1 MPAATGRGVELP
13 ARRHYTTTQA
23 RSPNEHALEVSNREL
38 RDARATRATMDITS
52 FVVQGR
58 DQALLY
64 GDYST
69 YHSALSK
76 RLLNARKKL
85 AIATKNR
92 GKFHK
97 KDKITAEDVASSHEH
112 VHLVLLTSERAFA
125 QAMSIKAAH
134 TADQKGLS
142 SRTRSHIVSRLDKA
156 ARAAQDLVDALSQ
169 QAVSGAS
176 DGDVIEAKAYAALIR
191 GAMQFEKHTWEPC
204 LQSYAIARIIYSALA
219 TTGKGDLFKDL
230 LSETIDPS
238 IRYAA
243 YQLKTPRTV
252 PIPAI
257 ARKAF
262 PRSDA
267 ELVREVDEIDSSILA
282 EADAATKT
290 GITAESA
297 PRTLTWR
304 SREVQIEDAQIS
316 LAWASVEGAK
326 SRLAAAV
333 EASKDKEPYEVA
345 AVYDEILT
353 ATQDAVD
360 ATKQAIDELKAE
372 GVAQSDPRMQRL
384 QITRTAV
391 NYEMISWR
399 IGRNRVLTGRQDG
412 APEEYGSLRRKK
424 KSKAAA
430 DAGKK
435 ERELPTRKKL
445 VKLKEKLALYD
456 GTLQNL
462 KSINELPGVAADEGL
477 ATKLDAVE
485 KYFESLK
492 CLSIARSHAII
503 RNVANALALINRAA
517 ELCQESASK
526 VPKTSD
532 STSSSP
538 LNVEVTSESVSA
550 LANLL
555 NGELQRHRAIV
566 HIDNLRKTES
576 DEAGK
581 GPRIPLLE
589 RLQDY
594 PSDGVDLSNLVEFPP
609 KLALVPM
616 KPIFLDVAWN
626 YIDYPG
632 KTAAAAT
639 PAAAPEPAK
648 EPAPQPKRGWF
659 GFGR

>member
-1 MPAATGRGVELP
+1 
-13 ARRHYTTTQA
+13 
-23 RSPNEHALEVSNREL
+23 
-38 RDARATRATMDITS
+38 
-52 FVVQGR
+52 
-58 DQALLY
+58 
-64 GDYST
+64 
-69 YHSALSK
+69 
-76 RLLNARKKL
+76 
-85 AIATKNR
+85 
-92 GKFHK
+92 
-97 KDKITAEDVASSHEH
+97 
-112 VHLVLLTSERAFA
+112 VLLTSERAFA

-297 PRTLTWR
+297 PRTLSWR

-492 CLSIARSHAII
+492 
-503 RNVANALALINRAA
+503 
-517 ELCQESASK
+517 
-526 VPKTSD
+526 
-532 STSSSP
+532 
-538 LNVEVTSESVSA
+538 
-550 LANLL
+550 
-555 NGELQRHRAIV
+555 
-566 HIDNLRKTES
+566 
-576 DEAGK
+576 
-581 GPRIPLLE
+581 
-589 RLQDY
+589 
-594 PSDGVDLSNLVEFPP
+594 
-609 KLALVPM
+609 
-616 KPIFLDVAWN
+616 
-626 YIDYPG
+626 
-632 KTAAAAT
+632 
-639 PAAAPEPAK
+639 
-648 EPAPQPKRGWF
+648 
-659 GFGR
+659 

>member
-1 MPAATGRGVELP
+1 
-13 ARRHYTTTQA
+13 
-23 RSPNEHALEVSNREL
+23 
-38 RDARATRATMDITS
+38 MDITS

-503 RNVANALALINRAA
+503 GNVANALALINRAA

-581 GPRIPLLE
+581 APRIPLLE

>member
-1 MPAATGRGVELP
+1 
-13 ARRHYTTTQA
+13 
-23 RSPNEHALEVSNREL
+23 
-38 RDARATRATMDITS
+38 MDITS

-462 KSINELPGVAADEGL
+462 NSINELPGVAADEGL

-503 RNVANALALINRAA
+503 GNVANALALINRAA

>member
-1 MPAATGRGVELP
+1 
-13 ARRHYTTTQA
+13 
-23 RSPNEHALEVSNREL
+23 
-38 RDARATRATMDITS
+38 MDITS
-52 FVVQGR
+52 FIVQGR

-69 YHSALSK
+69 YHSQLAK
-76 RLLNARKKL
+76 RLLNTRKKL
-85 AIATKNR
+85 GIATRNR
-92 GKFHK
+92 GKFHN
-97 KDKITAEDVASSHEH
+97 KDKVTAEDVAASHEH
-112 VHLVLLTSERAFA
+112 VHLLLLTSERAFA

-169 QAVSGAS
+169 KSVSGAS
-176 DGDVIEAKAYAALIR
+176 DNDVLEAKAYAALIR
-191 GAMQFEKHTWEPC
+191 GAMLFEKHTWEPC
-204 LQSYAIARIIYSALA
+204 LQSYAVARVVYSALA
-219 TTGKGDLFKDL
+219 MTGSGDLFKDL

-267 ELVREVDEIDSSILA
+267 ELVREVDKIDPSILA
-282 EADAATKT
+282 DADAAAKT

-316 LAWASVEGAK
+316 LAWASVEAAK

-333 EASKDKEPYEVA
+333 EVSKDKEPHEVA

-360 ATKQAIDELKAE
+360 ATKQAIDELRAE
-372 GVAQSDPRMQRL
+372 GVAQSDPRMQGL

-399 IGRNRVLTGRQDG
+399 IGRNRVLTGPQDG
-412 APEEYGSLRRKK
+412 APEVYGSLRRKK
-424 KSKAAA
+424 KSQAAE
-430 DAGKK
+430 DAGSK

-462 KSINELPGVAADEGL
+462 ESINELPGVAADEGL
-477 ATKLDAVE
+477 ASRLDAVAN
-485 KYFESLK
+485 YFESLK
-492 CLSIARSHAII
+492 CLSIARSHAIVG
-503 RNVANALALINRAA
+503 NVANALALISRAA

-526 VPKTSD
+526 LPKRSD
-532 STSSSP
+532 TTGSSA
-538 LNVEVTSESVSA
+538 LNVEVTSESVA
-550 LANLL
+550 TLASLL
-555 NGELQRHRAIV
+555 DGELQRHRAIV
-566 HIDNLRKTES
+566 HIDNLRKGEGN
-576 DEAGK
+576 EAGRRS
-581 GPRIPLLE
+581 RIPLLE
-589 RLQDY
+589 RLQEY
-594 PSDGVDLSNLVEFPP
+594 PPNGVDLSNIVEFPP
-609 KLALVPM
+609 KLALIPM

-632 KTAAAAT
+632 KTSAATAT
-639 PAAAPEPAK
+639 PAAAPGPAK
-648 EPAPQPKRGWF
+648 EQPAPQAKRGWF
-659 GFGR
+659 GFGRS

>member
-1 MPAATGRGVELP
+1 
-13 ARRHYTTTQA
+13 
-23 RSPNEHALEVSNREL
+23 
-38 RDARATRATMDITS
+38 MDITS

-69 YHSALSK
+69 YHSQLSK
-76 RLLNARKKL
+76 RLLNSRKKL
-85 AIATKNR
+85 GIATKNR
-92 GKFHK
+92 GKFQK
-97 KDKITAEDVASSHEH
+97 KDKITAEDVAGNHEH
-112 VHLVLLTSERAFA
+112 VHLLLLTSERAFA
-125 QAMSIKAAH
+125 QAMSMKAAH

-142 SRTRSHIVSRLDKA
+142 SRTRSHIVSRLGKA
-156 ARAAQDLVDALSQ
+156 ARAAQDLVDVLSQ
-169 QAVSGAS
+169 KDISGAS
-176 DGDVIEAKAYAALIR
+176 DNDVIEAKAYAALIR
-191 GAMQFEKHTWEPC
+191 GAMLFEKHTWEPC
-204 LQSYAIARIIYSALA
+204 LQSYAIARVIYSALA
-219 TTGKGDLFKDL
+219 TSGKGDLFKDL

-252 PIPAI
+252 PIPTI

-262 PRSDA
+262 PRSDTA
-267 ELVREVDEIDSSILA
+267 LVQEIDNIDPSILA
-282 EADAATKT
+282 EADAAAKT
-290 GITAESA
+290 GVTAESA

-316 LAWASVEGAK
+316 LAWASVDGAK
-326 SRLAAAV
+326 SRLTTAV
-333 EASKDKEPYEVA
+333 EASKDKEPYELA

-424 KSKAAA
+424 KSKAATDA
-430 DAGKK
+430 DKK

-445 VKLKEKLALYD
+445 VKLKEKIALYD

-462 KSINELPGVAADEGL
+462 KSIKELPGVAADEGL

-503 RNVANALALINRAA
+503 GNVANALALINRAT
-517 ELCQESASK
+517 ELCQESSSK
-526 VPKTSD
+526 LPNTAQEANRA
-532 STSSSP
+532 P
-538 LNVEVTSESVSA
+538 LSVEVTSESVSG
-550 LANLL
+550 LEQLL

-566 HIDNLRKTES
+566 HIDNLRKAES

-581 GPRIPLLE
+581 GLQIPLLE
-589 RLQDY
+589 RLHEY
-594 PSDGVDLSNLVEFPP
+594 PANGVDLSNLVEFPP
-609 KLALVPM
+609 KLALIPM

-632 KTAAAAT
+632 KTGGAAA

-648 EPAPQPKRGWF
+648 EPAPQAKRGWF
-659 GFGR
+659 GFGRS